1 MRFDEPLADQPGIP
15 YALPPN
21 AGWIHCYRIDIFH
34 VSVNLSQPGKFVY
47 SPMTD

>member
-1 MRFDEPLADQPGIP
+1 MRVDAPLADQPGIP
-15 YALPPN
+15 YALPSD
-21 AGWIHCYRIDIFH
+21 ADRILSYRIDIFH